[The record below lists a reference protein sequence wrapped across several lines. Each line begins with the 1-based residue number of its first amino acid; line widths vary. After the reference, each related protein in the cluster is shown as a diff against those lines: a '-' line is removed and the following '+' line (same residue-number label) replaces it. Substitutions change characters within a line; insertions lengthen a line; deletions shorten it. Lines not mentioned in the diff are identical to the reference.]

1 MAGAAQELRD
11 AIIVNPND
19 VDGMKD
25 AILKALE
32 MPADEQLKRMKRMQK
47 IVSSQTVQKWATDYI
62 DELLSLK
69 KQNEK
74 NNCKSIR

>member
-32 MPADEQLKRMKRMQK
+32 MPAD
-47 IVSSQTVQKWATDYI
+47 
-62 DELLSLK
+62 
-69 KQNEK
+69 
-74 NNCKSIR
+74 NN